1 MANDQLE
8 FFATCPQ
15 GFEHILADELKRL
28 RAQSVRPLKGGVA
41 FFGTKVE
48 GYRACLWSRIASR
61 VLRVMGRVEAYSAEA
76 LYEGV
81 KALPW
86 ATVVGDGATI
96 AVTARGTNDALRNTQ
111 FAGLKVKDAVW

>member
-41 FFGTKVE
+41 FFGTRVE
-48 GYRACLWSRIASR
+48 GYRAAAHRFACSARYGSR
-61 VLRVMGRVEAYSAEA
+61 
-76 LYEGV
+76 
-81 KALPW
+81 
-86 ATVVGDGATI
+86 
-96 AVTARGTNDALRNTQ
+96 
-111 FAGLKVKDAVW
+111 

>member
-41 FFGTKVE
+41 FLERRRKATVCACG
-48 GYRACLWSRIASR
+48 RALLRAFCALWV
-61 VLRVMGRVEAYSAEA
+61 VLR
-76 LYEGV
+76 
-81 KALPW
+81 P
-86 ATVVGDGATI
+86 I
-96 AVTARGTNDALRNTQ
+96 APRRSMMA
-111 FAGLKVKDAVW
+111 

>member
-1 MANDQLE
+1 MDTLECVPDQQLKETVLFWLPFGYFSATIADNGGAPMANDQLE

-48 GYRACLWSRIASR
+48 GYRALSVVAHRFACSARYGSR
-61 VLRVMGRVEAYSAEA
+61 
-76 LYEGV
+76 
-81 KALPW
+81 
-86 ATVVGDGATI
+86 
-96 AVTARGTNDALRNTQ
+96 
-111 FAGLKVKDAVW
+111 

>member
-41 FFGTKVE
+41 FFGSKVE
-48 GYRACLWSRIASR
+48 GYRVCLWSRIASR
-61 VLRVMGRVEAYSAEA
+61 VLRVWG
-76 LYEGV
+76 
-81 KALPW
+81 
-86 ATVVGDGATI
+86 
-96 AVTARGTNDALRNTQ
+96 ALRLTVRRLSTM
-111 FAGLKVKDAVW
+111 A